1 MSSIKLA
8 FKNVG
13 KSIRDY
19 AIYFLTLALGV
30 CIFYVFNSMDS
41 QALLTGLSMAQG
53 GVLEMLVTAIN
64 ATSVFVSAILAFL
77 IVYANKFLMRRRKK
91 ELGVYLY
98 SAEELCYY
106 IVNYV
111 LLLPQDF
118 FNENLYRFV
127 GNELRRPKLEGKLRK
142 WLSQTPDLYQGLLV
156 LLQDIHFY
164 NEEELAQFKQKLDDL
179 RKAGPLELLKKKG
192 DFFLDVRQYGN
203 ALRTYDRLLGER
215 GADAS
220 FMARVWH
227 NRGVACVQM
236 MQFEEAMDSLFRSW
250 QTLKLESIAREMFTL
265 YCLEPGLSLPEEAA
279 ESVSGELQYRW
290 KEEIDAFA
298 KNAAYMGKAE
308 EIAEAFDKD
317 VIRRREEIRALLCRW
332 KQEYR
337 EMAG

>member
-1 MSSIKLA
+1 MSGL
-8 FKNVG
+8 
-13 KSIRDY
+13 
-19 AIYFLTLALGV
+19 IYCRESEVKEPYFA
-30 CIFYVFNSMDS
+30 
-41 QALLTGLSMAQG
+41 
-53 GVLEMLVTAIN
+53 
-64 ATSVFVSAILAFL
+64 
-77 IVYANKFLMRRRKK
+77 K